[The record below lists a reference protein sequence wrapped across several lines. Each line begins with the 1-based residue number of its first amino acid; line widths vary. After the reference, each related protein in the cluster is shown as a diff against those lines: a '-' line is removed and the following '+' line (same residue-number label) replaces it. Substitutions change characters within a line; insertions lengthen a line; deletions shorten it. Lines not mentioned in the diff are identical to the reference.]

1 MKKKLLLLILG
12 LLNVVYIY
20 ADEKL
25 ILEAVND
32 LFISTLND
40 RQWTLGRSSVLFE
53 QGKDSDFY
61 EWRNLQDSNL
71 NTCWCEGKK
80 DAGIGEY
87 VLIPF
92 SREDGLGFSYRKA
105 QRFKNIVCS
114 LNINNGNCKDM
125 ESFMKNNRIKRCRIK
140 VYDTPVIYG
149 QNITYANSTP
159 LLIYDS
165 IIELEDTPDKQL
177 FDFCIKLRDDET
189 ECSPLLMIQLIIL
202 DVYPG
207 TQYDNT
213 AISEIK
219 VYGEYV
225 DQ

>member
-1 MKKKLLLLILG
+1 MKKILCAILLIFSSF
-12 LLNVVYIY
+12 IY
-20 ADEKL
+20 ANEKL

-149 QNITYANSTP
+149 QHITYANSTP

-202 DVYPG
+202 DVYLG
-207 TQYDNT
+207 TDYDNT
-213 AISEIK
+213 CISEIN
-219 VYGEYV
+219 VCGEYAE
-225 DQ
+225 